1 MSEEDLIAPAAI
13 EEEAI
18 AETAETPET
27 TAPETKEHDADPAE
41 KAQKGVQKRISRLV
55 REREQAK
62 ARADYLERLLQE
74 RQPQTQPERKEPKPL
89 TRDQFASDDEYV
101 DARAEAKAL
110 ALLEKIQAE
119 NQMREQASKLQT
131 IEQKREKIFS
141 DAEALGDG
149 DFDRDSFANVRITP
163 VMAEAILD
171 SDVAAKLVYHFH
183 WNPEEA
189 ARIANLSP
197 ARQAAEIGKIEDKL
211 SAAKPQKSGAP
222 SPIQPIAGQKAR
234 AEKNPAEMSYKEYV
248 AWREKSLKRR

>member
-1 MSEEDLIAPAAI
+1 MSDEDLIAPAAI

-27 TAPETKEHDADPAE
+27 TAPETKEPDADPAE

-141 DAEALGDG
+141 DAEALGD
-149 DFDRDSFANVRITP
+149 FDREDFANVRVTP

-171 SDVAAKLVYHFH
+171 SDIGAKLVHHFNR
-183 WNPEEA
+183 NPEEA

-211 SAAKPQKSGAP
+211 SAVKPQKSGAP